1 MSVNGRPKCPDLT
14 NDAKPSL
21 IQNTSYTMQLSNSD
35 ANSNGFDAVTLHC
48 SGFNSVENKKTGRED
63 NFPSNRNHIT
73 ESQSEHSPP
82 KINDNATG
90 TGVLRYALQL
100 RICCPLPKKC
110 SRSVQKCQTNSLSE
124 PAMKNMSV
132 EVERRFYLYNDLRV
146 VFPQRHTD
154 ADEGKVLYISIHAY
168 IRTYKHTYIHLCIGL
183 GSNILSVLLDMY
195 IKNPPLYFVL
205 AKF

>member
-1 MSVNGRPKCPDLT
+1 
-14 NDAKPSL
+14 
-21 IQNTSYTMQLSNSD
+21 MQLSNSD

-48 SGFNSVENKKTGRED
+48 SGFNSGENKKTGRED
-63 NFPSNRNHIT
+63 NFPSNRNHIA

-110 SRSVQKCQTNSLSE
+110 SRSVQKRQTNSLSE
-124 PAMKNMSV
+124 PTMKNMSV

-154 ADEGKVLYISIHAY
+154 ADEGKVLYIYIHAY
-168 IRTYKHTYIHLCIGL
+168 IRTYKHTYIHLYIGL
-183 GSNILSVLLDMY
+183 GSNILSVTFNNATPINILLDMY
-195 IKNPPLYFVL
+195 IKNPPLYFIL

>member
-1 MSVNGRPKCPDLT
+1 MSVKGRPKGPDLT

-154 ADEGKVLYISIHAY
+154 ADEGKVLYIYIHAY
-168 IRTYKHTYIHLCIGL
+168 VRTYKHTYIHLCIGL

-205 AKF
+205 AKI

>member
-1 MSVNGRPKCPDLT
+1 MSANGRPKGPDLK

-154 ADEGKVLYISIHAY
+154 ADEGKVLYIYIHAY
-168 IRTYKHTYIHLCIGL
+168 VRTYKHTYIHLRIGL

-195 IKNPPLYFVL
+195 SKNPPLYFVL